1 MIEAGVVVTQRGS
14 VHWHLP
20 TQRSSVELP
29 DSRDLWEVLWSLRAE
44 PRLGFAHSHPG
55 HGRPM
60 PSHTDLTTFVAVEL
74 GLGRRLDWWITSAD
88 TTVILTWIDDT
99 LRYSTLVVPDP
110 EWVPLLRAYSQMY
123 STPTR
128 KEP

>member
-1 MIEAGVVVTQRGS
+1 MIEAGVVVTQVGAA
-14 VHWHLP
+14 HWHLP
-20 TQRSSVELP
+20 TGRSSVELP
-29 DSRDLWEVLWSLRAE
+29 DSRYLWDKLWSLRDE

-55 HGRPM
+55 RGRPV

-88 TTVILTWIDDT
+88 TTVILTWIDPT

-110 EWVPLLRAYSQMY
+110 EWVPRLRAFSKM
-123 STPTR
+123 PTR
-128 KEP
+128 KEEP